1 MPYTNLH
8 VEESRGV
15 VTVTLNRPDVRNAFN
30 AELISELTDCF
41 SQLDHDYNL
50 RAVVL
55 AGAGSLF
62 CAGADIQ
69 WMKDSIQYT
78 EAQNREDAL
87 RMARMFQAIDLCP
100 HPVIGRVQKAAFGGA
115 VGLISVC
122 DIVVADENA
131 KFSFSEV
138 RLGIV
143 PAVISSF
150 ALRKIGLT
158 HARRFFLTG
167 EVFSAQTAK
176 EIGLIH
182 EVVPEAQLSSKVQ
195 ELGVEI
201 LKSGPK
207 AVREAKILTQRVPA
221 LHYEE
226 ALEFCAKTIARVRA
240 SQEGQEGL
248 KAFLEK
254 SLPSWSPKTLDSSK

>member
-1 MPYTNLH
+1 MTYTNLL
-8 VEESRGV
+8 VEESQGII
-15 VTVTLNRPDVRNAFN
+15 TVTLNRPDVRNAFN
-30 AELISELTDCF
+30 ASLISELTDCF
-41 SQLDHDYNL
+41 SHLDHNYNL

-55 AGAGSLF
+55 AGAGNVF
-62 CAGADIQ
+62 CAGADIT
-69 WMKDSIQYT
+69 WMKDSIHYT
-78 EAQNREDAL
+78 EAQNREDAM

-115 VGLISVC
+115 VGLVSVC
-122 DIVVADENA
+122 DVVVADDNA

-167 EVFSAQTAK
+167 EIFSAQTAK

-182 EVVPEAQLSSKVQ
+182 EVVPEAQLSSKVKAI
-195 ELGVEI
+195 GAEI

-226 ALEFCAKTIARVRA
+226 VLEFCAKTIARVRA

-254 SLPSWSPKTLDSSK
+254 RPASWLPKTLDSGK